1 MTETAKSK
9 KQFLIFLLIAYGLT
23 YIMGILTWY
32 GSTIPAEMS
41 TFPTAQMFYPAAGVM
56 LAYLLTEGKDSLVPK
71 WFYFCFLLIT
81 LVMVILCVLSVTM
94 PEQTIAVM
102 GQPVSLWAMAA
113 QYLTIGGSILCWL
126 TLLMS
131 GKKRRAAWGLGW
143 KKWKASLFCIL
154 VFLLLYFGRAAVV
167 YAMEGTPE
175 AMAETLK
182 DPAAWA
188 YILFVPVNFLLA
200 FAPFFGEEYGWRYY
214 LQPLLQKRFG
224 MRTGVLILGAAW
236 GVWHVFL
243 DFFFYTTPDRGLIML
258 TSQTITCIT
267 LGIFFAWAYLKT
279 GNIWVPV
286 IMHYLNNNLILV
298 IANDYSADVIE
309 NQQVTWGMIPS
320 ALLLNGIVFGLFLL
334 SKEFRGTRRRD
345 GQKVDG

>member
-23 YIMGILTWY
+23 YVMGILTWY
-32 GSTIPAEMS
+32 GSTIPVDVSA
-41 TFPTAQMFYPAAGVM
+41 FPSAQMFYPAAGVM

-71 WFYFCFLLIT
+71 WFYLCFLLVT
-81 LVMVILCVLSVTM
+81 LIMIVLCVLSVAM
-94 PEQTIAVM
+94 PEQTVTLM
-102 GQPVSLWAMAA
+102 EQPVSLWAVLS
-113 QYLTIGGSILCWL
+113 QYLSIAGSIFCWIA
-126 TLLMS
+126 LLLS
-131 GKKRRAAWGLGW
+131 GKKRRAAYGLGW
-143 KKWKASLFCIL
+143 KRWKASLFCIL
-154 VFLLLYFGRAAVV
+154 VFFLLYFGRAAAAYV
-167 YAMEGTPE
+167 MEGTLGV
-175 AMAETLK
+175 MADILK
-182 DPAAWA
+182 DPAAWY
-188 YILFVPVNFLLA
+188 YILFTPVNFLLA

-243 DFFFYTTPDRGLIML
+243 DFFFYTTPDRGVIML
-258 TSQTITCIT
+258 ISQMITCVT

-279 GNIWVPV
+279 NNIWVPV
-286 IMHYLNNNLILV
+286 IMHFLNNNLILV

-320 ALLLNGIVFGLFLL
+320 ALLLNGVAFGLFLL
-334 SKEFRGTRRRD
+334 SKEFRSGK
-345 GQKVDG
+345 Q